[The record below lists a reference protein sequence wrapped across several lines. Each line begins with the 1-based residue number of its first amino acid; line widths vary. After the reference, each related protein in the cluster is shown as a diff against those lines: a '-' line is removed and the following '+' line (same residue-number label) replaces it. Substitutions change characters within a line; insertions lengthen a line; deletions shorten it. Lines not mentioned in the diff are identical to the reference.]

1 VHPSLSSRCLRLALT
16 AGQTRDWSTALG
28 ALRLVGLLGTPSGG
42 LTQQEVVQLQQ
53 LRQAAL
59 EDNGTQAHLACE
71 ALDKLQLTATA
82 AAAAVTQ

>member
-1 VHPSLSSRCLRLALT
+1 M
-16 AGQTRDWSTALG
+16 
-28 ALRLVGLLGTPSGG
+28 GLLGTPPADG

-71 ALDKLQLTATA
+71 ALDKLQLTVAATT
-82 AAAAVTQ
+82 AAAVTQ